1 MAIKIHVAEVYQVK
15 HHTFDGF
22 SHKQDVINRLLYNEC
37 PDLSWQGED
46 VESSEQ
52 LEVYRYDLANLIAK
66 ICYNRREFELWREK
80 NQIEESLDTI
90 IGIIAKWMALSD
102 PRNDY
107 VVLNWY

>member
-1 MAIKIHVAEVYQVK
+1 MGTKIHVAEVYQVK
-15 HHTFDGF
+15 RHIFDNF
-22 SHKQDVINRLLYNEC
+22 SNKQDVINRLLYNEC

-46 VESSEQ
+46 VESSEH
-52 LEVYRYDLANLIAK
+52 LEVTRTDLSELIAK
-66 ICYNRREFELWREK
+66 MVYNRREYEIWREK

-90 IGIIAKWMALSD
+90 IGIIAKWMAISD

>member
-1 MAIKIHVAEVYQVK
+1 MGAKIHVAEVYQVK
-15 HHTFDGF
+15 HHIFDNF
-22 SHKQDVINRLLYNEC
+22 SNKQDIINRLLYNEC

-46 VESSEQ
+46 VESSEH
-52 LEVYRYDLANLIAK
+52 LEVTRTNLSGLIAK
-66 ICYNRREFELWREK
+66 MVYNRREYEIWREK

>member
-1 MAIKIHVAEVYQVK
+1 MATKIHVAEVYQVK
-15 HHTFDGF
+15 HHTFDDF
-22 SHKQDVINRLLYNEC
+22 SNKQDVINRLLYKEC

-46 VESSEQ
+46 VECSEH

-66 ICYNRREFELWREK
+66 IVYNRREFEIWREK

-90 IGIIAKWMALSD
+90 IGIIAKWMALGD